1 MTSPLDQPRA
11 PTQHPTGAPKLILP
25 IALFVILGVPLVAVI
40 WDTLNRV
47 FAGHIDW
54 RWIGATVVAAV
65 LLWVLLK
72 ALARTVTR
80 WEASRFH

>member
-1 MTSPLDQPRA
+1 M
-11 PTQHPTGAPKLILP
+11 KLILP

-54 RWIGATVVAAV
+54 RWIGATIIAAV
-65 LLWVLLK
+65 LFWVLLK
-72 ALARTVTR
+72 VLARTVTG
-80 WEASRFH
+80 WEARRFD